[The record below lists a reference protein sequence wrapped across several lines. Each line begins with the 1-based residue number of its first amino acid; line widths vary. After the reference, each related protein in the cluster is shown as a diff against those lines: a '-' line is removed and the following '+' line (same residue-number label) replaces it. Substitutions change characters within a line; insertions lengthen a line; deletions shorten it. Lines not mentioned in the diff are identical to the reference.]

1 MSKLGKTIFFVTV
14 VTSLAL
20 VVFPVAAQIT
30 KVDGGDCGALGISC
44 TGSEDTDSLNNTI
57 VTIVNVLLGLIGL
70 VAAGYLVLGGVRYI
84 MSEGESDQTEKAKNT
99 IIYAVIGI
107 IVIGLSA
114 AIVNFI
120 ISDVVGGG
128 NSSGSGGNA
137 PGTIRIPNE
146 RR

>member
-1 MSKLGKTIFFVTV
+1 MSKIGKSIFFVTV
-14 VTSLAL
+14 ITSLAL

-44 TGSEDTDSLNNTI
+44 TGSEDTESLNNTI
-57 VTIVNVLLGLIGL
+57 VNIVNVLLGLIGI
-70 VAAGYLVLGGVRYI
+70 VAAGYLVLGGVKYI
-84 MSEGESDQTEKAKNT
+84 TSEGDESLVKKAKNT

-120 ISDVVGGG
+120 ISDVVGAEGGQGGGG
-128 NSSGSGGNA
+128 NGGG
-137 PGTIRIPNE
+137 GTLWRQN
-146 RR
+146 